1 MNDTVDL
8 SEQVLNSS
16 MRAFLLKHFPPDY
29 IEFVPSHWLD
39 QSQPHRGFQ
48 IYTAIMFLLISITG
62 NVCQIMVLLAY
73 ARYDAN
79 ILHSMS
85 YQLYINQQN
94 YIDQI
99 HEIFFNF
106 RCNELCTASNQL
118 LISLLVAD
126 FLLLVNCYLNVYQ
139 GLIGIPIL
147 GVIGKQLIFEC

>member
-1 MNDTVDL
+1 MLFIFEFDNQLYSFSQDGSMYLVNDTLSL

-29 IEFVPSHWLD
+29 IDFMPSHWLD

-79 ILHSMS
+79 LLHSMS
-85 YQLYINQQN
+85 Y
-94 YIDQI
+94 
-99 HEIFFNF
+99 
-106 RCNELCTASNQL
+106 
-118 LISLLVAD
+118 
-126 FLLLVNCYLNVYQ
+126 
-139 GLIGIPIL
+139 
-147 GVIGKQLIFEC
+147 

>member
-1 MNDTVDL
+1 MDKLKHLVILLVFEFDNQFYLFSQDWSMYLMNDTVGL

-79 ILHSMS
+79 LLHS
-85 YQLYINQQN
+85 
-94 YIDQI
+94 
-99 HEIFFNF
+99 
-106 RCNELCTASNQL
+106 TSN
-118 LISLLVAD
+118 
-126 FLLLVNCYLNVYQ
+126 
-139 GLIGIPIL
+139 
-147 GVIGKQLIFEC
+147 

>member
-1 MNDTVDL
+1 MYLVNDTLSL

-73 ARYDAN
+73 ARYDGN
-79 ILHSMS
+79 RCIQRHINYNNRFNYQIILTKFM
-85 YQLYINQQN
+85 
-94 YIDQI
+94 
-99 HEIFFNF
+99 
-106 RCNELCTASNQL
+106 
-118 LISLLVAD
+118 IS
-126 FLLLVNCYLNVYQ
+126 F
-139 GLIGIPIL
+139 
-147 GVIGKQLIFEC
+147 

>member
-1 MNDTVDL
+1 MYLMNDTVGL

-48 IYTAIMFLLISITG
+48 ICTAIMFLLISITG

-79 ILHSMS
+79 LLQSTS
-85 YQLYINQQN
+85 YLTIK
-94 YIDQI
+94 
-99 HEIFFNF
+99 
-106 RCNELCTASNQL
+106 L
-118 LISLLVAD
+118 
-126 FLLLVNCYLNVYQ
+126 
-139 GLIGIPIL
+139 
-147 GVIGKQLIFEC
+147 

>member
-1 MNDTVDL
+1 MYLVNDTLGV

-29 IEFVPSHWLD
+29 IEFMPSHWLD

-79 ILHSMS
+79 RCIQRHISYNNRFNYQIILTKFMKS
-85 YQLYINQQN
+85 
-94 YIDQI
+94 
-99 HEIFFNF
+99 F
-106 RCNELCTASNQL
+106 
-118 LISLLVAD
+118 
-126 FLLLVNCYLNVYQ
+126 
-139 GLIGIPIL
+139 
-147 GVIGKQLIFEC
+147 